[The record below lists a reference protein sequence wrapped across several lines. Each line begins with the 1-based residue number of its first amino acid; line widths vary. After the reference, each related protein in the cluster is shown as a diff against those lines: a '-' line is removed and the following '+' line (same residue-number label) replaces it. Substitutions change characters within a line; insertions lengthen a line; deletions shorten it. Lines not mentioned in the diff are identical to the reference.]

1 MKQLIQGEDG
11 ISGLEIL
18 LDETIC
24 NGQILV
30 DRNLLIN
37 AGGVNNYLKVKKKY
51 EFIIRIAFEKP
62 VVFKDINNTEEEEL
76 ILLPEDESE
85 DLNIYGWKTDCYVT
99 GRYSSILQQSGM
111 LDDVITA
118 IVTEAEENKRY
129 TETVAF
135 LEHMIEKKRMY
146 WNIAEGSCPIL
157 VYRGDDICHNVLNVF
172 ADSFGEALAQKG
184 KKVIYFDCAQK
195 ETSEL
200 TQYMY
205 HHFQAIIGMQ
215 TYLFSIKM
223 KDGVH
228 YLHEFLYGPKYNFI
242 FDHPVWMMQ
251 HMQQNYDDFYILTH
265 DKNYVAFTEKYFA
278 HSAFLFPPAGISG
291 KQSDEKKR
299 IYDLTFI
306 GTYGNYWNEMLL
318 IHKMERSRRFIANEF
333 LMVMRK
339 NPNYTAEESLGI
351 VIKRRKIEVSNDEF
365 LELLYDFRRVI
376 YCVMHYYRD
385 RVVRQLLEAGITLDV
400 FGDSWETCPLNK
412 YSNLICHANVTVE
425 ESLTIW
431 EQSKMSLNIMSWH
444 KGGFTER
451 MANIMLAGAVLVTDY
466 TSYLDGKY
474 TNNEML
480 IFSLSKR
487 HELAENVK
495 KLLYNDNL
503 RNMIAE
509 NGKKKTLQNHTW
521 EKRAEQFIDI
531 LTERNKNEKSKCDYS
546 LL

>member
-1 MKQLIQGEDG
+1 MRRLRQGENG

-37 AGGVNNYLKVKKKY
+37 AGGVNNYLEVKKKY
-51 EFIIRIAFEKP
+51 ELIIRIAFEKP
-62 VVFKDINNTEEEEL
+62 VVFEDINNTEEEEL

-118 IVTEAEENKRY
+118 IVTEAEKNKRY

-157 VYRGDDICHNVLNVF
+157 IYRGDDICHNVLNVF
-172 ADSFGEALAQKG
+172 ADSFGAALAQKG

-195 ETSEL
+195 EIGEL
-200 TQYMY
+200 TRYMY
-205 HHFQAIIGMQ
+205 QHFQAIIGVQ

-223 KDGVH
+223 KDDVH
-228 YLHEFLYGPKYNFI
+228 YLHEFLYGPKYNFVL
-242 FDHPVWMMQ
+242 DHPVWMMQ
-251 HMQQNYDDFYILTH
+251 HMKQNYDDFYILTH
-265 DKNYVAFTEKYFA
+265 DKNYVAFTENYFS
-278 HSAFLFPPAGISG
+278 HQAFLFPPAGISG
-291 KQSDEKKR
+291 KHSAERKR

-306 GTYGNYWNEMLL
+306 GTYGNYWNEVLL
-318 IHKMERSRRFIANEF
+318 IHKMERGRRFIANEF
-333 LMVMRK
+333 LLVMRK
-339 NPNYTAEESLGI
+339 NPDYTAEESLGI
-351 VIKRRKIEVSNDEF
+351 VIERRKIEMSNDEF
-365 LELLYDFRRVI
+365 LELLYDLRRVI